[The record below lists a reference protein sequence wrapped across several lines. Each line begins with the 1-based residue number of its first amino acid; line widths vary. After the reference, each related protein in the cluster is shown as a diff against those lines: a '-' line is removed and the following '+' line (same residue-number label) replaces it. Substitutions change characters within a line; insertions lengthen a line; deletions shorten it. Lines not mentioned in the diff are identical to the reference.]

1 MKIPQWLPE
10 GKQAAIC
17 FSIDDIHPGKSSD
30 AYEAGGDL
38 EKGALGHVQWLL
50 ERHPQLR
57 TTLFVTADWREI
69 DPHITRPLL
78 AKIPVLRDSI
88 YLAKVRPRGAMRL
101 GRHPEFVA
109 YLKSLPRADIALH
122 GLHHIHKGQQIPM
135 EFFEKNRAE
144 CDTMLSE
151 IIAIFREAGLPYSP
165 GMCPPAWAYN
175 DDLGAAMVAHGLQFV
190 APTRDIRTPISSNA
204 LTAMSG
210 VQGVSLIYPEWLQG
224 GQLLHFASN
233 FQATSPIERAFE
245 IVENGGLLAIKA
257 HIIKNTCG
265 HIMLDGMD
273 ELYRNYL
280 DLVFSELERRYGNA
294 LWWTSMAEI
303 TAFVNKR
310 RANGDQ
316 CASELQVCN

>member
-1 MKIPQWLPE
+1 VKIPQWLPE
-10 GKQAAIC
+10 GKQAGIC
-17 FSIDDIHPGKSSD
+17 FTIDDIHPGKNTD

-38 EKGALGHVQWLL
+38 SQGALGHIEWLL
-50 ERHPQLR
+50 ERHPQNHA
-57 TTLFVTADWREI
+57 TLFITADWREI
-69 DPHITRPLL
+69 DPHITRHLL

-88 YLAKVRPRGAMRL
+88 YLSKVRPKGQMRL
-101 GRHPEFVA
+101 DRHPEFVL
-109 YLKSLPRADIALH
+109 YLKSLPRTDVALH
-122 GLHHIHKGQQIPM
+122 GLHHIHKGRQIPM
-135 EFFEKNRAE
+135 EFLDKDRAE
-144 CDTMLSE
+144 CGAMLSE
-151 IIAIFREAGLPYSP
+151 MIAIFREADLPYSL

-210 VQGVSLIYPEWLQG
+210 VQGVSLIYPEWLLE

-245 IVENGGLLAIKA
+245 IIENGGLVAIKA

-280 DLVFSELERRYGNA
+280 DMVFAELERRYGNR
-294 LWWTSMAEI
+294 LWWTSMGEI
-303 TAFVNKR
+303 AAAVHERQT
-310 RANGDQ
+310 
-316 CASELQVCN
+316 SELQTCS